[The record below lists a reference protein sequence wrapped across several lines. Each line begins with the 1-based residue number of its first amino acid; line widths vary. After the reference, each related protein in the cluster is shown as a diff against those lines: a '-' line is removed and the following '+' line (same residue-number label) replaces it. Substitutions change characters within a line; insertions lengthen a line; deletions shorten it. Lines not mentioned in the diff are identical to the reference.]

1 MKRFFL
7 FISLLICFNANAV
20 LLDKIVAVIDD
31 NVITQSMVS
40 RIKTNIEARRNISP
54 FIYKKS
60 KYTDKEVAE
69 ILVHVEVVRNKL
81 TELGVV
87 ISDDHVESEIKGK
100 EKALG
105 LSRQELLKFLKNN
118 KTTFDEFFEITR
130 EAIEFN
136 QFNSRVIAPLI
147 SVTDQEVKNKFFN
160 DNLDNKTLSFKYTLV
175 DFSLDKNIIGKNKT
189 NFRDALKTFQTSG
202 VIPEKYKNMKTNVLG
217 DITEEGLTAE
227 LKKILKQTE
236 EGKLSAPIT
245 LYDEVHVFFVKKKDL
260 VESEQFT
267 RVKENIRGQLFTE
280 KALDV
285 TESWYKREVNKHY
298 VKYFF

>member
-7 FISLLICFNANAV
+7 FISLLFCFNTNAV

-60 KYTDKEVAE
+60 KYTDKEIAE

-175 DFSLDKNIIGKNKT
+175 DFSLDKNVIGKNKT

-202 VIPEKYKNMKTNVLG
+202 VIPEKYKSMKTNVLG